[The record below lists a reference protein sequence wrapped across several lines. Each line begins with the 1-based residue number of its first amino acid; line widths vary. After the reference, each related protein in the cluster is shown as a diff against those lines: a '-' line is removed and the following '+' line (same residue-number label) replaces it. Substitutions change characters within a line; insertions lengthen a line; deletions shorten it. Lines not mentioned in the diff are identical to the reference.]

1 MSHLSEQD
9 YQKVLTF
16 LYGLYN
22 AQSFNE
28 FTTYICGNIL
38 NLVAGELPGY
48 VTADFEKRQIIP
60 LSCSPVIPG
69 FDDIV
74 GNHFYEHPFSQHYA
88 KTLDLRAIKISDFMS
103 REQLL
108 RSEPIYQRYMRYI
121 GMEENMTLSF
131 LLPCESSNSVCANL
145 NGSSLKVDS
154 IGIFRQDR
162 SFTER
167 DRILLNLLQP
177 HLMQARQT
185 AQSFTQLQQTQ
196 KKLQD
201 CLETAGSILIGQ
213 EGRVHTMTQKAE
225 RLLKQYFHDF
235 EHFSCGL
242 PERLKQWVKYQRS
255 LLTSHNGSL
264 KPLSP
269 LKVEQGNKLL
279 NVRFAAD
286 ISKDQYLLFLSEQKR
301 PVLSAELLETLGLS
315 HREAEV
321 LFLIMD
327 GKTNPEIASALHLS
341 ISTVRKHLEHIY
353 FKLGVQTRAAAVVSA
368 FKKLGVL
375 NLDWAADSSEEL

>member
-1 MSHLSEQD
+1 MKKMIQIGEYGKKEAKIQVIPSPQGAASMSHLSGQD
-9 YQKVLTF
+9 YQKILTF
-16 LYGLYN
+16 LHRLYSM
-22 AQSFNE
+22 QSFSE
-28 FTTYICGNIL
+28 FTTYICENIL
-38 NLVAGELPGY
+38 NLVSGELPGY

-60 LSCSPVIPG
+60 LSCSPEIPD

-131 LLPCESSNSVCANL
+131 LLPCESFNSVCANL

-167 DRILLNLLQP
+167 DRTILNLLQP

-185 AQSFTQLQQTQ
+185 AQALAESKQLQAY
-196 KKLQD
+196 LS
-201 CLETAGSILIGQ
+201 TAGSIILTP
-213 EGRVHTMTQKAE
+213 EGRIQTLTQKAE

-235 EHFSCGL
+235 EHLSRTL
-242 PERLKQWVKYQRS
+242 PNRLKQWVKYQRS
-255 LLTSHNGSL
+255 LLSNQNNDL
-264 KPLSP
+264 KPLAP
-269 LKVEQGNKLL
+269 LKVEQGK
-279 NVRFAAD
+279 
-286 ISKDQYLLFLSEQKR
+286 
-301 PVLSAELLETLGLS
+301 
-315 HREAEV
+315 
-321 LFLIMD
+321 
-327 GKTNPEIASALHLS
+327 
-341 ISTVRKHLEHIY
+341 
-353 FKLGVQTRAAAVVSA
+353 
-368 FKKLGVL
+368 
-375 NLDWAADSSEEL
+375 

>member
-9 YQKVLTF
+9 YQKILTF
-16 LYGLYN
+16 LHRLY
-22 AQSFNE
+22 APES
-28 FTTYICGNIL
+28 L
-38 NLVAGELPGY
+38 N
-48 VTADFEKRQIIP
+48 DFSAFISTFMP
-60 LSCSPVIPG
+60 HLIPG
-69 FDDIV
+69 DIAGYCKV
-74 GNHFYEHPFSQHYA
+74 CLNQNQFLDGDPLPTIPNEQVKQVIDEHFHEHPMMAHYM
-88 KTLDLRAIKISDFMS
+88 KTRNPKACKLSDFVS
-103 REQLL
+103 QQQLHRMEGVYHKFL
-108 RSEPIYQRYMRYI
+108 QPM
-121 GMEENMTLSF
+121 GMEDQMVVTL
-131 LLPCESSNSVCANL
+131 PDPKSNSIEGVVL
-145 NGSSLKVDS
+145 
-154 IGIFRQDR
+154 FRGER

-167 DRILLNLLQP
+167 DRTVLNLLQP
-177 HLMQARQT
+177 HLIQARQT

-201 CLETAGSILIGQ
+201 CLETAGSIIMSQ
-213 EGRVHTMTQKAE
+213 EGRIHTMTQKAE

-235 EHFSCGL
+235 EHFSRSL

-264 KPLSP
+264 KPLAP

-286 ISKDQYLLFLSEQKR
+286 LAKDQYLLLLSEQKR
-301 PVLSAELLETLGLS
+301 PVLSAELLKTLGLS
-315 HREAEV
+315 PREAEV
-321 LFLIMD
+321 LFLVMD

-353 FKLGVQTRAAAVVSA
+353 FKLEVKTRAAAVVVA

-375 NLDWAADSSEEL
+375 NLDWANHES

>member
-1 MSHLSEQD
+1 MHG
-9 YQKVLTF
+9 
-16 LYGLYN
+16 LYGSK
-22 AQSFNE
+22 SFDE
-28 FTTYICGNIL
+28 FTNYVREAITE
-38 NLVAGELPGY
+38 LVPAEPSVF
-48 VTADFEKRQIIP
+48 VTIDLRNRQTFGRG
-60 LSCSPVIPG
+60 PVPHIPG
-69 FDDIV
+69 LDELTQK
-74 GNHFYEHPFSQHYA
+74 HQHEHPFVNYQLS
-88 KTLDLRAIKISDFMS
+88 TLDFSAIKISDFLS
-103 REQLL
+103 EEQLH
-108 RSEPIYQRYMRYI
+108 RSEFVYHRFMRH
-121 GMEENMTLSF
+121 MDAEDNFTLC
-131 LLPCESSNSVCANL
+131 LPYAPQDALDNRASQVPDLVVDTVNL
-145 NGSSLKVDS
+145 
-154 IGIFRQDR
+154 FRQER

-167 DRILLNLLQP
+167 DRIILNLLQP

-185 AQSFTQLQQTQ
+185 AQSFTELQQTQ

-225 RLLKQYFHDF
+225 RLLKHSFHDF
-235 EHFSCGL
+235 EHFSRGL

-255 LLTSHNGSL
+255 LLTSHNSSL

-286 ISKDQYLLFLSEQKR
+286 ISKDQYLLLLSEQKR

-315 HREAEV
+315 RREAEV
-321 LFLIMD
+321 LFLVMD
-327 GKTNPEIASALHLS
+327 GKTNPEIASVLHLS

-375 NLDWAADSSEEL
+375 NLDWAADSGQKP

>member
-1 MSHLSEQD
+1 MAHLSEQD
-9 YQKVLTF
+9 YQKILTF
-16 LYGLYN
+16 LHGLYGSK
-22 AQSFNE
+22 SFDE
-28 FTTYICGNIL
+28 FVNYICKNIL
-38 NLVAGELPGY
+38 DLVAGELPGY

-60 LSCSPVIPG
+60 LSCSPEIPD
-69 FDDIV
+69 FDEIV
-74 GNHFYEHPFSQHYA
+74 GDHFHEHPFSQHYA

-103 REQLL
+103 REQFL
-108 RSEPIYQRYMRYI
+108 RSEPLYQRYMRHI

-131 LLPCESSNSVCANL
+131 VSPCESFNPVCTIL
-145 NGSSLKVDS
+145 NGSSLKIDS

-167 DRILLNLLQP
+167 DRTVLNLLQP
-177 HLMQARQT
+177 HLIQARQT
-185 AQSFTQLQQTQ
+185 AQALAHSH
-196 KKLQD
+196 KLQD
-201 CLETAGSILIGQ
+201 YLNMAGSIVMGQ
-213 EGRVHTMTQKAE
+213 EGRIHNMTQKAE

-235 EHFSCGL
+235 EHFSRSL

-255 LLTSHNGSL
+255 LLTSQNGSL
-264 KPLSP
+264 RPLSP

-286 ISKDQYLLFLSEQKR
+286 PTKDQYLLLLSEQKR

-315 HREAEV
+315 PREAEV
-321 LFLIMD
+321 LFLVMD

-341 ISTVRKHLEHIY
+341 VSTVRKHLEHIH
-353 FKLGVQTRAAAVVSA
+353 FKLGVQTRAAAVAAA

-375 NLDWAADSSEEL
+375 NLDWANDNDSET